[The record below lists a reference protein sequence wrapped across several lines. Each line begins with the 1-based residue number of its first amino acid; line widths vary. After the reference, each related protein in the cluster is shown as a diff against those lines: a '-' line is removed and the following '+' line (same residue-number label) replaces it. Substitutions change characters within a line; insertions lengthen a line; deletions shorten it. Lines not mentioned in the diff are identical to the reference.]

1 MLQLNNVEL
10 SLNYLEWKVIFNIY
24 YNAIV
29 IIIIITIIL
38 LSVSFEM

>member
-38 LSVSFEM
+38 FSVSFEM